1 MQYDEVYPLDKK
13 VTLSTAEILSHAGKV
28 VLSRKFNGKE
38 FVTMLMGIEGNDIV
52 YRTKNGHLIKNPI
65 DSICYIAEV

>member
-1 MQYDEVYPLDKK
+1 MQYDTTNNKK
-13 VTLSTAEILSHAGKV
+13 AYLSTEEILSHAGKI

-38 FVTMLMGIEGNDIV
+38 FITLLMGIEDNDIV